1 MSERNR
7 IVGIDSLKGFAILTV
22 VFGHCIDWILKAEIY
37 PNFNQILYVLF
48 NFIYS
53 FHMPLFF
60 MISGLLFWYS
70 KVYSRFKIKV
80 IDFIWI
86 YFIWEFII
94 WFFKYIFS
102 NHATNTVDINTLF
115 SIIYKPIGPLWY
127 LYVLICFYI
136 FFSKKKI
143 EKVSTRVLI
152 VTAVVSITAKFISV
166 DIGIIQ
172 RILYHMYFFVLGGY
186 IAQRYNQIDQIK
198 RNCIVIMILIAIILF
213 FVESN
218 LVDSFLKHIIVFSVA
233 NLLSISCLC
242 LFFNKHKLIYFEML
256 GVNCMY
262 IYVIHCFII
271 AFVTIF
277 FKRMPQLGISLY
289 FFLSVVLGVGI
300 PLLIA
305 ELSKHIS
312 IIKLLFSPYK
322 TIKIY
327 KSSF

>member
-86 YFIWEFII
+86 DFIWEFII
-94 WFFKYIFS
+94 WVFRYIFS
-102 NHATNTVDINTLF
+102 NHATN
-115 SIIYKPIGPLWY
+115 
-127 LYVLICFYI
+127 
-136 FFSKKKI
+136 
-143 EKVSTRVLI
+143 
-152 VTAVVSITAKFISV
+152 
-166 DIGIIQ
+166 
-172 RILYHMYFFVLGGY
+172 
-186 IAQRYNQIDQIK
+186 
-198 RNCIVIMILIAIILF
+198 
-213 FVESN
+213 
-218 LVDSFLKHIIVFSVA
+218 
-233 NLLSISCLC
+233 
-242 LFFNKHKLIYFEML
+242 
-256 GVNCMY
+256 
-262 IYVIHCFII
+262 
-271 AFVTIF
+271 
-277 FKRMPQLGISLY
+277 LGISLY